1 MGTHVRVVTPITS
14 RGFRQASD
22 FDGLLGANDT
32 VSHVEI
38 DKGPASIECEYD
50 EMLSIPDTVAKIVEA
65 EQDGVDAVVIDCMG
79 DPGLKA
85 GRECVNI
92 PVLGP
97 CETSMNL
104 ACMLGNHYSVI
115 TVLER
120 LRGQFENQAKLF
132 GAWEKFASVRAVD
145 IPVLDL
151 EQDPGGTRETLT
163 EQALLAVEKDGAD
176 VVIFGCTGML
186 GCAEAVRQGLLS
198 RGYDIPVID
207 PVPVT
212 VRVAASL
219 AASGLSHSKVAYEL
233 PPNKPVVGYD
243 MPVLH
248 AYKSA
253 AE

>member
-1 MGTHVRVVTPITS
+1 MGVHVRVVTPITS
-14 RGFRQASD
+14 RGFRAASD
-22 FDGLLGANDT
+22 FEGLLGAEDT

-38 DKGPASIECEYD
+38 DRGPASIECEYD
-50 EMLSIPDTVAKIVEA
+50 EMLSVPDTVAKIVDA
-65 EQDGVDAVVIDCMG
+65 ERDGADAVVIDCMG

-104 ACMLGNHYSVI
+104 ACMLGNNYSVI
-115 TVLER
+115 TVLKR

-151 EQDPGGTRETLT
+151 EQDPTGTRKTLT
-163 EQALLAVEKDGAD
+163 EQALVAVEEDGAD
-176 VVIFGCTGML
+176 VIIFGCTGML
-186 GCAEAVRQGLLS
+186 GCAEAVREGLLA

-207 PVPVT
+207 PVPAT
-212 VRVAASL
+212 VRIAASL
-219 AASGLSHSKVAYEL
+219 AASKLSHSKIAYEL

-243 MPVLH
+243 MPPLQGYL
-248 AYKSA
+248 AA